1 MNDLYTYYLKIYS
14 YLLENNI
21 YFCFD
26 NGKAIFRKDCEKYFD
41 ELFAYTEEYLQEE
54 KKVAY

>member
-1 MNDLYTYYLKIYS
+1 MYIYYLKIYT

-26 NGKAIFRKDCEKYFD
+26 DGKAVFRKDCEKYFD
-41 ELFAYTEEYLQEE
+41 ELFAANTEFKKQ
-54 KKVAY
+54 KVAY

>member
-1 MNDLYTYYLKIYS
+1 MKSMYTYYLKIYS

-41 ELFAYTEEYLQEE
+41 ELFAMNNELKEQ
-54 KKVAY
+54 KAAY